1 MRICL
6 KFFLINTGTYGFSKL
21 CYTIWSVCMYAWG
34 RGIAYLKA
42 NSDVRSVFLY
52 SPMGAGRGLSQYQ
65 RHLQFCIFLCKLLKS
80 ILSMLSLGGFL
91 FFFFLSYSLC
101 DFVGCWQWFPSPSEE
116 LYLSGWSFRG
126 WLLIKL
132 HNIFLRVHLTTQYH
146 SVKEF
151 FSSLNWKA
159 QWRKTAFFKIF
170 LVSRLYPQEIQI
182 SMVLQ
187 HSARPRSSWKFV
199 LQSSS
204 AVHVHK
210 LGR

>member
-1 MRICL
+1 MLYHLKCL
-6 KFFLINTGTYGFSKL
+6 H
-21 CYTIWSVCMYAWG
+21 VCMRKGNSLFKSQFWCQISFPIFSNGSWQGPKPVPEASAVLHISLQTVEVNSFYAFI
-34 RGIAYLKA
+34 RC
-42 NSDVRSVFLY
+42 F
-52 SPMGAGRGLSQYQ
+52 
-65 RHLQFCIFLCKLLKS
+65 F
-80 ILSMLSLGGFL
+80 

-126 WLLIKL
+126 WLLMKL

-151 FSSLNWKA
+151 FRSLNWKA

-187 HSARPRSSWKFV
+187 HSARPHSIWKFV